1 MNIVTF
7 DQLKSLL
14 AQAPDNPRV
23 VATGNHVPPWT
34 MLRLIDEALPTYRLN
49 MLNAPAGISTREGV
63 THESAFVGVGMR
75 HLPTLQY
82 TPARLS
88 LVPRLFRTTQ
98 APDVVAVHVSAP
110 VGGKVSLGV
119 EINVMVAAIE
129 AVKERG
135 GLLVAQVNEHMPYT
149 YGDGEFPVDIF
160 DAMIEADES
169 IASDHGPA
177 RPDEATAHIG
187 ELVSGRVENGATLQL
202 GIGAVP
208 DATLPGLARRQGL
221 GIWTEMFSDGVLTL
235 DRAGALDDTR
245 PVVASFAFGSQELYD
260 WCHLNNRV
268 IMRRT
273 EITNDPGQIAKQPQM
288 TSINTALQVDL
299 LAQANASRIRARI
312 HSGFGGQTD
321 FIVGALH
328 SRGGQ
333 AMMALRSWHPKADV
347 STIVPMLTEPTTS
360 FQHSVVITE
369 QGVAEVFGHSEKEQ
383 ARNIIEQAAHPSV
396 RDGLWEAARELGL
409 A

>member
-1 MNIVTF
+1 MNIVTSE
-7 DQLKSLL
+7 QMRSLL
-14 AQAPDNPRV
+14 AQAPANPRV
-23 VATGNHVPPWT
+23 VATGNHVPPWA
-34 MLRLIDEALPTYRLN
+34 LLKVIDEALPEYRLN

-63 THESAFVGVGMR
+63 SHESCFVGVGMR
-75 HLPTLQY
+75 KLPTLHY

-88 LVPRLFRTTQ
+88 LVPALFRSTM
-98 APDVVAVHVSAP
+98 APDITAVHVSQP
-110 VGGKVSLGV
+110 INGKVSLGV

-135 GLLVAQVNEHMPYT
+135 GLLVAQVNKHMPYT
-149 YGDGEFPVDIF
+149 YGDGEFPVDLF
-160 DAMIEADES
+160 DAFIEADES
-169 IASDHGPA
+169 IASEHGPA
-177 RPDEATAHIG
+177 APDAATAHIG
-187 ELVSGRVENGATLQL
+187 ELVAGRVGNGATLQL

-208 DATLPGLARRQGL
+208 DATLPGLARRHDL

-235 DRAGALDDTR
+235 DRSGALDDTR
-245 PVVASFAFGSQELYD
+245 PIVASFAFGSQELYD
-260 WCHLNNRV
+260 WCHLNSRV

-299 LAQANASRIRARI
+299 LSQANASRIKARI

-333 AMMALRSWHPKADV
+333 AMMALRSWHPKANV

-360 FQHSVVITE
+360 FQHSAVITE
-369 QGVAEVFGHSEKEQ
+369 HGVAEVFGHEEKVQ
-383 ARNIIEQAAHPSV
+383 ARNIIENAAHPDV
-396 RDGLWEAARELGL
+396 RESLWEGARELGL